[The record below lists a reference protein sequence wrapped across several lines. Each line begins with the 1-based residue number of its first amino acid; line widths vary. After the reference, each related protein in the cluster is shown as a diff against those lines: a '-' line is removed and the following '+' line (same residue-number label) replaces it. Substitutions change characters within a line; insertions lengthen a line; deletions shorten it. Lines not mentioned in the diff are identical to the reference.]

1 MNFQKQIISLIA
13 KEFEKLPDSR
23 SKEKLIYTMSDIT
36 LSAFAMY
43 YFQNPSWL
51 DFARKMN
58 TKSGKSNAKSL
69 FGIKKIPS
77 DNHVRDTLDDIDS
90 DKLQPTFDKIYKL
103 LLEKKTLEKYTYFDN
118 KTLLVLLDGT
128 YYHSS
133 TKIHCE
139 HCQTRKKT
147 DTKGSETLQY
157 YHSAITP
164 IIAKPKTN
172 TILPLLPE
180 MISNTDGDDKQDCEI
195 NASKRWLDKT
205 HILAK
210 KYKLVLLGD
219 DLYSKTSLIKKIREK
234 EYNYIFV
241 CKETSHKKLY
251 ETVHMVD
258 NLGNMDTKTATKLN
272 KQRKKE
278 SYNYKYLH
286 EVELTG
292 EKNPIKVN
300 WCSVEVKEVK
310 GKIIYSGAFI
320 TDYIIKDENVEE
332 IVEAGRARWKIE
344 NENNNTLKTGGYN
357 LEHNFGHGKKGL
369 SELLFVFNILAFL
382 THTLCLTYDDDYKE
396 LYGLINKRKT
406 FFNHINT
413 FTTFFYF
420 LDWDI
425 LYQTMIK
432 GYIDGIHLD

>member
-1 MNFQKQIISLIA
+1 MNFQKQIIQLIA

-23 SKEKLIYTMSDIT
+23 NKENLIYTMSDIA

-51 DFARKMN
+51 DFARKMS
-58 TKSGKSNAKSL
+58 TKSGRSNALSL

-77 DNHVRDTLDDIDS
+77 DNHIRDTLDDIDS
-90 DKLQPTFDKIYKL
+90 DKLQPIFDKIYKL
-103 LLEKKTLEKYTYFDN
+103 LLEKNRLQEYTYFDDN
-118 KTLLVLLDGT
+118 TLLILLDGT

-133 TKIHCE
+133 TKIDCK
-139 HCQTRKKT
+139 HCQTRKKV
-147 DTKGSETLQY
+147 DDKGKETIQY

-180 MISNTDGDDKQDCEI
+180 MISNGDGEKKQDCEI
-195 NASKRWLDKT
+195 NATKRWLNKT

-210 KYKLVLLGD
+210 KYKFVLLGD
-219 DLYSKTSLIKKIREK
+219 DLYSKTSLIEQTRTKG
-234 EYNYIFV
+234 YNYIFV
-241 CKETSHKKLY
+241 CKELSHKKLY
-251 ETVHMVD
+251 EVVQMVD
-258 NLGNMDTKTATKLN
+258 NLGNIDTKITTGVN

-278 SYNYKYLH
+278 TYSYKYLN
-286 EVELTG
+286 EVNLTG
-292 EKNPIKVN
+292 DDNSIKVN
-300 WCSVEVKEVK
+300 WCGVEVKDENNKVV
-310 GKIIYSGAFI
+310 YSGTFI
-320 TDYIIKDENVEE
+320 TDYTITDKNIEE
-332 IVEAGRARWKIE
+332 IIEAGRARWKIE

-369 SELLFVFNILAFL
+369 SELLLVFNILAFL
-382 THTLCLTYDDDYKE
+382 THTICLKYDDRYQE
-396 LYGLINKRKT
+396 LYQLINKRKT
-406 FFNHINT
+406 FFNHLNT

-420 LDWDI
+420 LDWDT
-425 LYQTMIK
+425 LFQTMIK